1 MSFLM
6 YCALRLL
13 LKPANESGCCSP
25 RDSHPI
31 VKFIFVI
38 LFSLRLGTALVVHGL
53 GKSHVVIWPGVLL
66 LESLDS
72 VNHHLITL
80 SFVGFAE

>member
-31 VKFIFVI
+31 VKCSFYSLV
-38 LFSLRLGTALVVHGL
+38 LLRLGTVVVVHGL